1 MIQLVSLD
9 RTGNKV
15 SFPDECHLPG
25 DVASGYT
32 AVCLYAL
39 VGRQIAG
46 LDKKAVGDGVL
57 PVFPKTANEGARNH
71 ACCYALG
78 LHERIADSVGRI
90 LCDPFLK
97 ADQAATVGAAGC
109 GIEAAVEHTA
119 VDAELII
126 VGAIA
131 YQSAVPSLAADAAV
145 DGNRAAAAV
154 EGQLAI
160 RAAHDAAGILAR
172 SVDGAADVQ
181 VLDGGIR
188 RIAEG
193 CRVVTSRVVD
203 GQRFAAAVEG
213 AAERVFGRSHH
224 CRYTD
229 VAGQLEV
236 LVEVVVA
243 LVDAIRKA
251 LPLFSA
257 GNDVGIFCCS
267 LTGKFS
273 SCLIP
278 LAVVFDT
285 MLVCRQM
292 FVLLLHASQF
302 CRFSYVH
309 VGRRTFRACWSGLV
323 GIGYCEGC
331 IVFYEVEVVVVLNAL
346 SDVEAVR
353 EFLLIAITP
362 SNEGRSVY
370 TMQHTCHHATI
381 QGNVAVKKV
390 THETGGAVTCD

>member
-46 LDKKAVGDGVL
+46 LDKIAVGDGVL

-71 ACCYALG
+71 ACCNALG

-90 LCDPFLK
+90 LCAPFLK
-97 ADQAATVGAAGC
+97 ADQSATVGAAGC

-145 DGNRAAAAV
+145 DGNRAAAAD

-172 SVDGAADVQ
+172 SVDGAVDVQ
-181 VLDGGIR
+181 VLDSGIR

-193 CRVVTSRVVD
+193 CRVVTSRVSD

-224 CRYTD
+224 FRYTD

-236 LVEVVVA
+236 LVEVVDA

-267 LTGKFS
+267 ITGKFS

-285 MLVCRQM
+285 LLVCRQM
-292 FVLLLHASQF
+292 FVLLLHVSQF

-323 GIGYCEGC
+323 GIAHFEGG

-353 EFLLIAITP
+353 DFLLIAITP
-362 SNEGRSVY
+362 SNEG
-370 TMQHTCHHATI
+370 
-381 QGNVAVKKV
+381 
-390 THETGGAVTCD
+390 

>member
-1 MIQLVSLD
+1 M
-9 RTGNKV
+9 
-15 SFPDECHLPG
+15 
-25 DVASGYT
+25 
-32 AVCLYAL
+32 
-39 VGRQIAG
+39 
-46 LDKKAVGDGVL
+46 
-57 PVFPKTANEGARNH
+57 
-71 ACCYALG
+71 
-78 LHERIADSVGRI
+78 
-90 LCDPFLK
+90 
-97 ADQAATVGAAGC
+97 GAAGC

-119 VDAELII
+119 FDAELII

-229 VAGQLEV
+229 VVGQLEV

-267 LTGKFS
+267 ITGKFS

-285 MLVCRQM
+285 MLVYRQM
-292 FVLLLHASQF
+292 TAHTVLLLHVSQF

-323 GIGYCEGC
+323 GIAHCEGG
-331 IVFYEVEVVVVLNAL
+331 IVFYEVEVAVVLIAL

-353 EFLLIAITP
+353 DILLIAITP
-362 SNEGRSVY
+362 SNEGRPVY

-381 QGNVAVKKV
+381 QGNVAVKEV